1 MKVIIAGGRDYV
13 FVKTDGLILESLH
26 LSNRFT
32 EIVSGGCSGAD
43 ENGELFA
50 VTHKLPIKY
59 FNADWKL
66 YGKSAG
72 PIRNKLMA
80 EYADAIILFPGGKG
94 TASMR
99 SEAKKA
105 ELEILYDA
113 ENEK

>member
-1 MKVIIAGGRDYV
+1 MKVIIAGGRNYV
-13 FVKTDGLILESLH
+13 FVKTDGLVLESLH

-32 EIVSGGCSGAD
+32 EIISGGCSGAD
-43 ENGELFA
+43 EDGGLFA

-59 FNADWKL
+59 FNTDWKL

-72 PIRNKLMA
+72 PIRNKEMA

-99 SEAKKA
+99 AEAKKA
-105 ELEILYDA
+105 GLEILYDA
-113 ENEK
+113 GAE